1 MWTQYQDKDLLEYYN
16 NHPLFED
23 CISIYFPKGWDVLL
37 KEILQYVEL
46 CNRRT
51 DLGIK
56 FVQVKVKY
64 NLLVVYVSPS
74 APINDDKNLYNQMS
88 DISQKIDAMTEKSF
102 RMCKVCGKD
111 LVKTVVNSKITTRCL
126 DHFDVDQGHKNFR
139 RIRL

>member
-1 MWTQYQDKDLLEYYN
+1 MYTLYQDKDLMEYYN

-23 CISIYFPKGWDVLL
+23 CISIYFPKGWNKLV

-51 DLGIK
+51 DLEIK

-74 APINDDKNLYNQMS
+74 VPINEDKILYKQMTE
-88 DISQKIDAMTEKSF
+88 ISQKIDSIAEKSF
-102 RMCKVCGKD
+102 RMCKICGD
-111 LVKTVVNSKITTRCL
+111 QLEKTVIDSKITTRCL
-126 DHFDVDQGHKNFR
+126 KHFNADQGDKNFR